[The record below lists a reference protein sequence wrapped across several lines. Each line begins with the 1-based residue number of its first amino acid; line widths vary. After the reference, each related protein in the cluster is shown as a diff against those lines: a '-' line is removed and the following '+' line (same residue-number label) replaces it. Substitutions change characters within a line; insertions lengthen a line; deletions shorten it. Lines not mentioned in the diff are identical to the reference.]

1 MTETRSMHP
10 LRWLVVGLC
19 GLALVFDG
27 YDLVVYG
34 TTVAAL
40 RREWG
45 ITGAEAG
52 FIASLSL
59 VGMLVGALG
68 IGTLTDLLGRRRTL
82 IGAVVLFSAAMPLC
96 ALAQGPGT
104 FAALRLVAGLGLGG
118 VMPIASALVTEYAP
132 PGRRNLTYVLM
143 QSGYAVG
150 GVLAA
155 TGRNAD
161 AGSGEWFV
169 AEADE
174 SDGAFLVYRP
184 HAAVVTNVEA
194 DHLDVW
200 GTAEA
205 YHAAFEDFLD
215 RIEPDGFLVCCVD
228 DPGATA
234 LAATARER
242 EIETLSVGT
251 GGDAELRATDLAFE
265 GTTSSFTVERAGEE
279 LGRVRLQIPGEHYV
293 LDALAAL
300 ATGLRLGLPFDGL
313 AEGLGAF
320 GGSGRRMELKGEAGG
335 VRVFDS
341 YAHAPAEIAGD
352 LRAARGIAGDGRVV
366 AAFQPHLVSRT
377 RLFGEQMGEALGAAD
392 EVVVLDVYLARED
405 ADPEVTGRLVADA
418 VPLGEEHVRFEADFD
433 AVPSLLADLA
443 RPGDVVLTLGAG
455 TITELA
461 PRVVGL
467 LEERGES

>member
-155 TGRNAD
+155 SLA
-161 AGSGEWFV
+161 
-169 AEADE
+169 
-174 SDGAFLVYRP
+174 L
-184 HAAVVTNVEA
+184 AVVPEHGWRPMYVVGGLPLLLFLPVALRLLPESVE
-194 DHLDVW
+194 
-200 GTAEA
+200 
-205 YHAAFEDFLD
+205 Y
-215 RIEPDGFLVCCVD
+215 
-228 DPGATA
+228 
-234 LAATARER
+234 LAARGRT
-242 EIETLSVGT
+242 
-251 GGDAELRATDLAFE
+251 
-265 GTTSSFTVERAGEE
+265 EE
-279 LGRVRLQIPGEHYV
+279 AAQ
-293 LDALAAL
+293 LAA
-300 ATGLRLGLPFDGL
+300 RLGMQVP
-313 AEGLGAF
+313 
-320 GGSGRRMELKGEAGG
+320 
-335 VRVFDS
+335 
-341 YAHAPAEIAGD
+341 APAEAAEEQRGGIGVLFSRPFVVPTLLFWAMTFCALLLIYGLSTWLPDIMREQGYPLGSALSFLLAFNLGSIAGSAMGG
-352 LRAARGIAGDGRVV
+352 LAADRFGSVPVIATT
-366 AAFQPHLVSRT
+366 F
-377 RLFGEQMGEALGAAD
+377 ALGGLAILGLASD
-392 EVVVLDVYLARED
+392 PGRFGLYLLCAVGGYGTIGAQNLINPFVTRAYPQHARATGVGWSLGIGRLGAILGPAVGGLVLDSDLGPDWNFYLFASV
-405 ADPEVTGRLVADA
+405 AGLGLLATLGLLLTGVVRRPRPTPDLAPA
-418 VPLGEEHVRFEADFD
+418 VPA
-433 AVPSLLADLA
+433 
-443 RPGDVVLTLGAG
+443 AG
-455 TITELA
+455 
-461 PRVVGL
+461 
-467 LEERGES
+467 